1 MGRGNRRHVSRE
13 KKEEIARLSLDLSLK
28 MKDIAA
34 AVGVSHQTVNRTLNK
49 WRDKGLE
56 VREHNGWGR
65 PAALRHAELDVSKRV
80 FLFRFPLIGLSFLCG
95 MLVP

>member
-1 MGRGNRRHVSRE
+1 MSRE
-13 KKEEIARLSLDLSLK
+13 KKEEIARLSLDPSLK

-56 VREHNGWGR
+56 VREYNGWGR
-65 PAALRHAELDVSKRV
+65 PASLRHAELDVSKRYTFFV
-80 FLFRFPLIGLSFLCG
+80 
-95 MLVP
+95 LVCI